1 MLPVLLGLKYSLLR
15 KCSFCLRLK
24 DLVRE
29 GSEESPI
36 LHLRLTE
43 PYETIEEDEDKL
55 KEVVAIVSCV
65 YLQLLHFSKVC
76 KL

>member
-1 MLPVLLGLKYSLLR
+1 MAEKVFF
-15 KCSFCLRLK
+15 CFCLRLK
-24 DLVRE
+24 GLVRE

-36 LHLRLTE
+36 LHLRLVE

-55 KEVVAIVSCV
+55 KEVVAIVSSV
-65 YLQLLHFSKVC
+65 YLQLVMAAN